1 MSYYPC
7 YFENN
12 KGIIEIINYNLFEY
26 YPINNFLRIK
36 YDKLLIMSV
45 ANLNKRDE
53 IANDKNVEKEMNE
66 ILKKELNKV
75 NQMFQKIYSTNIVKN
90 PQRSYSI
97 KCGGAI
103 MADNTEVIC
112 WLPLEIARQ
121 LTRDWD
127 LYDFSLDN
135 QGNILKRA
143 KR

>member
-36 YDKLLIMSV
+36 YDKLLIMSL